1 MIKLYWECIQF
12 NFTINNEKDVDIMNS
27 FADIF
32 ELVKKNLPITDTAKK
47 LFIEPIKPI
56 KLNNNRVVLYVSN
69 PYEKTIINENYLNM
83 LKTQFHE
90 VLGFDVEIDI
100 LTPNDL
106 TPEQRV
112 KYSDPIPELED
123 DPVMTHKLETTLANS
138 NYNHTFDT
146 FIVGESNK
154 LAYSACKSIAQGQQG
169 AYNPLYIYS
178 EPGLGKTHLLFA
190 VKNYVEQQNAGFK
203 AIYVTAE
210 TFVTEFVNSLKYNT
224 NDEFKNKYRSCD
236 MLLVDDVQFF
246 SGKRESQAELFHTF
260 NELHGKNKQIIL
272 TSDRPP
278 KEINDIEERLRSRFE
293 WGLLADID
301 TPEFETRLAII
312 KRKAELLNL
321 HIPLNVMEFMADKLK
336 KNIRQLE
343 GAIVKMN
350 ALTLVTSVPPTIS
363 MAQNVIK
370 DVLTDQQ
377 PIPVTVEKIISE
389 VGHIYS
395 VTPEEMIG
403 PKRNS
408 QISSARQIAMYLI
421 NTITGLSYTA
431 IGTEFGN
438 RDHSTVVY
446 AINKVK
452 SILKKDPNYRA
463 TIEDLIKNIS
473 NEV

>member
-1 MIKLYWECIQF
+1 
-12 NFTINNEKDVDIMNS
+12 
-27 FADIF
+27 
-32 ELVKKNLPITDTAKK
+32 
-47 LFIEPIKPI
+47 
-56 KLNNNRVVLYVSN
+56 
-69 PYEKTIINENYLNM
+69 
-83 LKTQFHE
+83 
-90 VLGFDVEIDI
+90 
-100 LTPNDL
+100 
-106 TPEQRV
+106 
-112 KYSDPIPELED
+112 
-123 DPVMTHKLETTLANS
+123 
-138 NYNHTFDT
+138 
-146 FIVGESNK
+146 
-154 LAYSACKSIAQGQQG
+154 
-169 AYNPLYIYS
+169 
-178 EPGLGKTHLLFA
+178 
-190 VKNYVEQQNAGFK
+190 
-203 AIYVTAE
+203 
-210 TFVTEFVNSLKYNT
+210 
-224 NDEFKNKYRSCD
+224 

-246 SGKRESQAELFHTF
+246 SGKKESQAELFHTF

-278 KEINDIEERLRSRFE
+278 KEINDIEERLLSRFE
-293 WGLLADID
+293 WGLLADIG

-312 KRKAELLNL
+312 KRKAELLNM
-321 HIPLNVMEFMADKLK
+321 HIPQNVMEYMADKLK

-377 PIPVTVEKIISE
+377 PIPVTVERIISE

-395 VTPEEMIG
+395 VTAEEMIG

-431 IGTEFGN
+431 IGNEFGN

-452 SILKKDPNYRA
+452 SIIKKDPNYRA
-463 TIEDLIKNIS
+463 TIEDLVKNIS
-473 NEV
+473 NEI